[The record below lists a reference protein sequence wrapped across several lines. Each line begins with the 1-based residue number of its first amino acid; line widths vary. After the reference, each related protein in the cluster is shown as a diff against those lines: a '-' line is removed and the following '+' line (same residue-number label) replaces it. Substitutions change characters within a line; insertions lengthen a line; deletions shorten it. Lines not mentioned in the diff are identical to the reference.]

1 MTQMRTNHNVKVFFP
16 YLSMLVPLT
25 RSVRGYTVQTRF
37 EQARARTAGLC
48 DRVFVFELNFKE
60 ALSVKP

>member
-37 EQARARTAGLC
+37 EQARARAG
-48 DRVFVFELNFKE
+48 VFVFELNFKE